1 MGSQLGE
8 NGSQGQVCKT
18 RSCDLMLRLHSAQGG
33 AVARRKGCQ
42 GSKPP
47 GLFPLMT
54 SALCNVSSPVFI
66 IDLIPKAGR
75 VDHRQFHS
83 HSFLLNIW
91 AENNVE
97 GHAHTRTSSEGMN
110 SDGRMLT
117 VTDGLDVDGFG
128 DPLLRVGLYRLPAH
142 LGLEQGVHQRGL
154 PKTTLS

>member
-8 NGSQGQVCKT
+8 SSSYEGVK
-18 RSCDLMLRLHSAQGG
+18 G
-33 AVARRKGCQ
+33 AGTVARSKGCQ

-47 GLFPLMT
+47 GSALLMT
-54 SALCNVSSPVFI
+54 SEFCNVSSPVLV

-75 VDHRQFHS
+75 VDHRQLHS
-83 HSFLLNIW
+83 HSLLLNIW

-97 GHAHTRTSSEGMN
+97 GHAHRRARARTSRGGMN
-110 SDGRMLT
+110 SDGQRLT

-128 DPLLRVGLYRLPAH
+128 DPLLRVGLYRLTAH

-154 PKTTLS
+154 PKTTLT